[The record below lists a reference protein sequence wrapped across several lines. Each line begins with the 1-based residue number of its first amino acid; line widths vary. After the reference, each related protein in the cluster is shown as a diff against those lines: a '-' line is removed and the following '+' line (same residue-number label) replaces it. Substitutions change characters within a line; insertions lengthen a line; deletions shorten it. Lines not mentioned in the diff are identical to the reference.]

1 MKSVVLFVFVST
13 FFHVCICQ
21 NCQSVEAG
29 LEPILSPC
37 RESIASCVMAQEDLS
52 GISDFF
58 CIPEAEMQ
66 FNSFLSCTNR
76 TFSDQI
82 FGAIC
87 GGPNCI
93 EGSFSNCQPM
103 DGDRCFEQASQNNGV
118 AAYQACMCSNES
130 QNSSMLQCP
139 TNCRSELQQLVEDIG
154 CCTNTALYVY
164 YFSTCG
170 FQATGA
176 SSLDTIDGL
185 FRACDLMLPP
195 SCLHP
200 FSTPSASVSNTVS
213 TLFIIC
219 FSLLVAVF

>member
-1 MKSVVLFVFVST
+1 MFVST
-13 FFHVCICQ
+13 VFHVCTCQ
-21 NCQSVEAG
+21 DCQSVEAG

-37 RESIASCVMAQEDLS
+37 RESIASCVVAQDLP
-52 GISDFF
+52 GISTLF
-58 CIPEAEMQ
+58 CTPEAEMQ
-66 FNSFLSCTNR
+66 FNSFLGCTNR

-87 GGPNCI
+87 GGPSCT
-93 EGSFSNCQPM
+93 EGSFSNCQPGV
-103 DGDRCFEQASQNNGV
+103 GDRCFEQVSLNNGV

-130 QNSSMLQCP
+130 LSMLQCP

-164 YFSTCG
+164 FFSTCG

-185 FRACDLMLPP
+185 FRACDLTLPP

-200 FSTPSASVSNTVS
+200 FSAPSASVSNTVS
-213 TLFIIC
+213 TLLIIC